1 MGPMGA
7 GMGQPMPPMA
17 PPMGA
22 PMGAPMGQPMGQ
34 PMGHPMAPP
43 MAPMPTSPM
52 SMPAPIPQYQMPA
65 QSMSMPTQSYAP
77 PIQYAGSYV
86 GPAQSYAAQSYG
98 AQSYGAQSYGAQSYA
113 PPIQSAQS
121 YIPGQPAYGQP
132 RVIQQKAPVVQQQPA
147 AQAEEKI
154 TVSITGREGVN
165 DVINGTFQS
174 CGDHGG
180 RYCFYAPTNEGPI
193 YLYYD
198 QAADNWCIGDQIGSQ
213 SYYAVCGPSN
223 GEDMAQE
230 WRIWTGEAWEN
241 DARIVATI
249 K

>member
-86 GPAQSYAAQSYG
+86 GPAQSY
-98 AQSYGAQSYGAQSYA
+98 
-113 PPIQSAQS
+113 
-121 YIPGQPAYGQP
+121 IPDQPAYGQP